1 MKTFIEKRKELQEKG
16 ISRISKHISEHDY
29 GFLTSFRG
37 YRDCGK
43 GTKYTTKEN
52 LQRNKSLLAKLLAGG
67 FRVTKIRGS
76 YIEGFGSSSAQKP
89 QKENT
94 FFVVDMENK
103 GTLKKML
110 LKLGEE
116 FEQDSILFG
125 KAGEN
130 NTILIGTNHCPNNQ
144 IKYHEEIPLG
154 KLKGNE
160 ATFMSRTGSRP
171 FSFGDDT
178 FAEEDIIEDYGICK
192 FPTEMRGPMI
202 MAQKNWWDL
211 EV

>member
-1 MKTFIEKRKELQEKG
+1 MKTYKKLLQEKG

-29 GFLTSFRG
+29 GFVTAFRS

-43 GTKYTTKEN
+43 GTKYTKKEN
-52 LQRNKSLLAKLLAGG
+52 LQRNESLLVKLLAGG

-94 FFVVDMENK
+94 FFVVDLENK
-103 GTLKKML
+103 GTLKKTL

-130 NTILIGTNHCPNNQ
+130 NTFVIGTNRCPNNQ

-171 FSFGDDT
+171 FSFGTDS

-192 FPTEMRGPMI
+192 FPTELRGPVT
-202 MAQKNWWDL
+202 MAKMNWWEL